1 MKTALPPWQLT
12 TAELARE
19 ITALEASPGGRPPDD
34 GERADGRLG
43 ALYQE
48 RDGRKRLAEH
58 LVETAGQRCPDDE
71 PW

>member
-19 ITALEASPGGRPPDD
+19 INDLEASPDEGPADH
-34 GERADGRLG
+34 GEPAHGRLG
-43 ALYQE
+43 ALYEE
-48 RDGRKRLAEH
+48 REARERLAARLAEA
-58 LVETAGQRCPDDE
+58 AGQFPDDE

>member
-19 ITALEASPGGRPPDD
+19 ITALEASPDGGPPDA
-34 GERADGRLG
+34 GSRLA
-43 ALYQE
+43 ALHEE
-48 RDGRKRLAEH
+48 RDGRTRLAAR
-58 LVETAGQRCPDDE
+58 LAQTAGLKFPDDE